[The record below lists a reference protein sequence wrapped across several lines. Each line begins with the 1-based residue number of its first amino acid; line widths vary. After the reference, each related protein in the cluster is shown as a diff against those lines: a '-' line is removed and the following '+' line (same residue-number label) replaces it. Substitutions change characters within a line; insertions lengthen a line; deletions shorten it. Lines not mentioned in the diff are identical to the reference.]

1 MGNISYKRFQKLVEK
16 HERYIKENTDGWR
29 SCKAVVCSE
38 TVGEMIIEDAYL
50 PYSSF
55 EFTTFNKT
63 TFINANFENAD
74 FHDCDF
80 NDCNFIRCNFN
91 NANFMTDRFSECR
104 FTGSRLNGCVFDD
117 CSITS
122 SKAMTDDILKVLGLG
137 EGFFSESSHS
147 IRIIGSV
154 FKQCTF
160 TYAFAEEVYFVN
172 NSVNGCRFYGCD
184 FSLLDIYGDK
194 SYRDNRTVFS
204 DCDFHDD
211 DNKNIPDLPMACPR
225 AGSFIAYK
233 KVNVR
238 YGGADGFVPFDI
250 GSTAIVVLQVP
261 ASAKR
266 LSANGKKCRCD
277 RAKIL
282 RFETLGGEKIKNPEK
297 YNFLSMHDPSFNYI
311 VGETI
316 TPEFAFN
323 TDRWTECASGIHFFM
338 NREDAVFY

>member
-1 MGNISYKRFQKLVEK
+1 MGNISYKRFEKLVEK
-16 HERYIKENTDGWR
+16 HEHYIKENTDNWR

-38 TVGEMIIEDAYL
+38 TIGEMIVKDVYL
-50 PYSSF
+50 PYSLF
-55 EFTTFNKT
+55 EFTTFNGT
-63 TFINANFENAD
+63 TFIDVNFENAR
-74 FHDCDF
+74 FSDCSF
-80 NDCNFIRCNFN
+80 NDCNFIRCKFN
-91 NANFMTDRFSECR
+91 NADFTTDRFDGCR
-104 FTGSRLNGCVFDD
+104 FTGSRLNFCMFTD

-122 SKAMTDDILKVLGLG
+122 SKAMSDDILKALGIR
-137 EGFFSESSHS
+137 EDPSSEK
-147 IRIIGSV
+147 IEWYVVNIIGSV

-172 NSVNGCRFYGCD
+172 NSVNSCRFYGCD
-184 FSLLDIYGDK
+184 FSLVDIYGDH

-211 DNKNIPDLPMACPR
+211 DNENVPDLPMACPR
-225 AGSFIAYK
+225 VGSFIAYK

-238 YGGADGFVPFDI
+238 YGGCLIPNPI

-277 RAKIL
+277 RAKVL
-282 RFETLGGEKIKNPEK
+282 RFETLGGERIKDHKK
-297 YNFLSMHDPSFNYI
+297 YNFLSMHDASFEYV
-311 VGETI
+311 VGKTV
-316 TPEFAFN
+316 TPDFAFN
-323 TDRWTECASGIHFFM
+323 EDRWTECASGIHFFM

>member
-1 MGNISYKRFQKLVEK
+1 MGHISEKRFQKLIEK
-16 HERYIKENTDGWR
+16 HERYIKENTDNWR
-29 SCKAVVCSE
+29 SCKAVVVNE
-38 TVGEMIIEDAYL
+38 TVGEMIVKDAYL
-50 PYSSF
+50 PFSLF
-55 EFTTFNKT
+55 EFTTFDKT
-63 TFINANFENAD
+63 TFINANFLNAN
-74 FHDCDF
+74 FTNCCF
-80 NDCNFIRCNFN
+80 NDCNFIGCNFQD
-91 NANFMTDRFSECR
+91 AFFTDDRFDGCR
-104 FTGSRLNGCVFDD
+104 FTGSRLNSCIFDD
-117 CSITS
+117 CSITT
-122 SKAMTDDILKVLGLG
+122 SKAMTDDIIKELGY
-137 EGFFSESSHS
+137 EMSRT
-147 IRIIGSV
+147 INIISSV

-172 NSVNGCRFYGCD
+172 NSVNGCAFYGCD